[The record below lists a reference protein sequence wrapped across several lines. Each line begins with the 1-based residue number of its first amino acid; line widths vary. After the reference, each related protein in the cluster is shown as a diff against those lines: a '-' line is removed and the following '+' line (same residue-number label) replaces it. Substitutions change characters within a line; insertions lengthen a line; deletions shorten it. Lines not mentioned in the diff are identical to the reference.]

1 MLSFPFQRIFTV
13 HDEYKLYQRSDQ
25 ITVEIQ
31 AYIDFSLDDASAR
44 AIEDEVKKVS
54 NVASTKFES
63 KEEAF
68 NNYKERLGGDSAAL
82 DGLEEE
88 EFLRNSV
95 KISLTDL
102 TLSAETAEKV
112 SQIPGVAQVINHQ
125 ETVDRVIKVTG
136 YIQNASFMIMLILM
150 VVSLFII
157 SNTIKLSVA
166 SRANEI
172 HIMKFVGAT
181 NWFIRW
187 PFVIEGI
194 FIGFLGSLLALG
206 VTYLGYTPLYN
217 SVSRLV
223 LALKALLALFGFV
236 LPRFSGDH
244 FRLPHGRIWRA
255 RSRPRATSR
264 CDKEENMKKRRLMV
278 SVIAILVALVFI
290 LTFIASVFPVGAA
303 SLSTQLENAKNQ
315 KRAAQQELSE
325 IQNKKK
331 TAESDKAKLDSEIN
345 GLNQQISA
353 VSAELDRTAA
363 LLSQKETELALAQEE
378 CEKQFDSFK
387 NRARIMYEN
396 GPFDVY

>member
-1 MLSFPFQRIFTV
+1 MMTNSRYYTKTALLSMANNRLMTVSSVLTIACCLFLFSVFLLFTMNIN
-13 HDEYKLYQRSDQ
+13 YISDQ
-25 ITVEIQ
+25 IKSQCEIQ

-44 AIEDEVKKVS
+44 AIEDEVKKVA

-82 DGLEEE
+82 DGLDEE

-136 YIQNASFMIMLILM
+136 YIQNASFIIMLILM

-187 PFVIEGI
+187 PFIIEGI

-217 SVSRLV
+217 SVTGSFSLLKLCSPSSVSSSLV
-223 LALKALLALFGFV
+223 SLVILFG
-236 LPRFSGDH
+236 
-244 FRLPHGRIWRA
+244 
-255 RSRPRATSR
+255 
-264 CDKEENMKKRRLMV
+264 CLMGG
-278 SVIAILVALVFI
+278 F
-290 LTFIASVFPVGAA
+290 ASTI
-303 SLSTQLENAKNQ
+303 STTRHLK
-315 KRAAQQELSE
+315 
-325 IQNKKK
+325 
-331 TAESDKAKLDSEIN
+331 
-345 GLNQQISA
+345 
-353 VSAELDRTAA
+353 V
-363 LLSQKETELALAQEE
+363 
-378 CEKQFDSFK
+378 
-387 NRARIMYEN
+387 
-396 GPFDVY
+396 